1 VAETRA
7 TVLVVEDDVGLA
19 TLQQRRLERAG
30 YVVASAATAAEA
42 LEQMRRHNIDLL
54 VLDERLPGAVSGLE
68 LYQQLKA
75 AGQDVP
81 AILVTGFQS
90 EELVLQA
97 LRAGIRDFVP
107 KNDKFL
113 DHLLPAIA
121 RVLKQAGTERELAES
136 RVRTKAAQERQELLE
151 REIAER
157 KRAEEALKEA
167 DRRKDEFLAMLA
179 HELRN
184 PLAPVRSA
192 LHILRLDDSDGERRR
207 QTYDLLE
214 RQIEHLVRLVDDLLD
229 VSRITRGKIN
239 VQKVRVDLASVAARA
254 IEGSRPTIKERGHTL
269 EVTLPNEPVAVT
281 ADPLRLAQVIWNLL
295 NNAAKYTPEDGRI
308 WLTAA
313 AEGSEAVV
321 RVRDTGVG
329 IPSEMLPKVFDLFT
343 QVDRAIDRSLG
354 GLGIGLTLVR
364 RLTELHD
371 GTVEAFSGGAGQGSE
386 FVVRLPRAPEEKSA
400 HPVVGQGEKDVL
412 SGPAP
417 TARRRLLVVDDNK
430 DSADS
435 LAMLLRLLGNDVD
448 TAHNG
453 VQALQAVAD
462 YRPDAVLLDIGLP
475 GMSGY
480 DVAREVRVRPEL
492 GQPVLIALT
501 GFGSEEDRRQSRE
514 SGFNAHLVKPVELTA
529 LQALLA
535 ETVNPSEP
543 AA

>member
-1 VAETRA
+1 
-7 TVLVVEDDVGLA
+7 
-19 TLQQRRLERAG
+19 
-30 YVVASAATAAEA
+30 
-42 LEQMRRHNIDLL
+42 
-54 VLDERLPGAVSGLE
+54 
-68 LYQQLKA
+68 
-75 AGQDVP
+75 
-81 AILVTGFQS
+81 
-90 EELVLQA
+90 VLQA

>member
-1 VAETRA
+1 VAEARA

-19 TLQQRRLERAG
+19 RLQQRWLERAA
-30 YVVASAATAAEA
+30 YAVVSATAASEA
-42 LEQMRRHNIDLL
+42 LKQVRGNNIDLL
-54 VLDERLPGAVSGLE
+54 VLDERLPGGVSGLE

-75 AGQDVP
+75 AGHDVP

-90 EELVLQA
+90 DNLVLQA
-97 LRAGIRDFVP
+97 LRAGVRDFVP
-107 KNDKFL
+107 KNDEFL

-121 RVLKQAGTERELAES
+121 RVLKQVSTERELAES
-136 RVRTKAAQERQELLE
+136 RARTKAAQERQEQLE

-184 PLAPVRSA
+184 PLAPIRNA
-192 LHILRLDDSDGERRR
+192 LHILRLAENNSERTRR
-207 QTYDLLE
+207 TYDLME
-214 RQIEHLVRLVDDLLD
+214 RQIEHLIRLVDDLLD

-239 VQKVRVDLASVAARA
+239 MQKARVDLASVVARA
-254 IEGSRPTIKERGHTL
+254 VESSRPAILERGHTL
-269 EVTLPNEPVAVT
+269 EVALPKEPVAVT
-281 ADPLRLAQVIWNLL
+281 ADPVRLAQVIWNLL
-295 NNAAKYTPEDGRI
+295 NNAAKYTPEGGRI

-313 AEGSEAVV
+313 AEEGEAVI

-329 IPSEMLPKVFDLFT
+329 IPTEMLPKVFDLFT

-364 RLTELHD
+364 RLTELHG

-386 FVVRLPRAPEEKSA
+386 FVVRLPQAPEEKLA
-400 HPVVGQGEKDVL
+400 HPIVGQGEKDAL
-412 SGPAP
+412 AGAAP
-417 TARRRLLVVDDNK
+417 VARRRLLVVDDNK

-448 TAHNG
+448 TAHDG
-453 VQALQAVAD
+453 EQALQAVAA

-480 DVAREVRVRPEL
+480 DVARAVRVRPEL

-535 ETVNPSEP
+535 EGVLPDRGN
-543 AA
+543 

>member
-30 YVVASAATAAEA
+30 YAVASAATAAEA

-54 VLDERLPGAVSGLE
+54 VLDERLPGATSGLE

-97 LRAGIRDFVP
+97 LRAGVRDFVP
-107 KNDKFL
+107 KNDEFL

-121 RVLKQAGTERELAES
+121 RVIKQVGTERELAES
-136 RVRTKAAQERQELLE
+136 RARTRAAQERQELLE

-157 KRAEEALKEA
+157 KRAEEALKDA

-239 VQKVRVDLASVAARA
+239 MQKVRVDLASVVARA
-254 IEGSRPTIKERGHTL
+254 IEGSRPAIKERGHTL
-269 EVTLPNEPVAVT
+269 EVALPKEPVAVT
-281 ADPLRLAQVIWNLL
+281 ADPVRLAQVIWNLL
-295 NNAAKYTPEDGRI
+295 NNAAKYTPEGGRI

-329 IPSEMLPKVFDLFT
+329 IPAEMLPKVFDLFT

-364 RLTELHD
+364 RLTELHG

-386 FVVRLPRAPEEKSA
+386 FVVRLPQAPEETPA
-400 HPVVGQGEKDVL
+400 HPVVGQGEKGVL

-417 TARRRLLVVDDNK
+417 AVRRRLLVVDDNK
-430 DSADS
+430 DSADT

-448 TAHNG
+448 TAHDG

-492 GQPVLIALT
+492 GQPILIALT

-514 SGFNAHLVKPVELTA
+514 SGFNAHLVKPVELTT

-535 ETVNPSEP
+535 EAVLPT
-543 AA
+543 